1 MRFLTPCALGV
12 LLSGTVVLTPAAP
25 APAGQPQISKPVL
38 LVPKVI
44 TLQSIR
50 TMLADIKTAL
60 SAYASE
66 EGLTGFVI
74 RNIDTTNCIYLHITD
89 GGVTTSLTIGN
100 VPKMITLSHTRRLR
114 ASTDPSK
121 RLQALNDLNSRFPL
135 VKFTLRARDSLVSET
150 TFSISEGILLQQV
163 VANYEQ
169 FLSNVSEFGR
179 THARPHF
186 ELLEE
191 PGGSARPAPGASEHL

>member
-12 LLSGTVVLTPAAP
+12 LLGDTVVLTPAAP

-38 LVPKVI
+38 LVPEVI

-66 EGLTGFVI
+66 EGLTNFAI
-74 RNIDTTNCIYLHITD
+74 RNIDTTNCIYLHISD
-89 GGVTTSLTIGN
+89 SGVTTTLAIGN
-100 VPKMITLSHTRRLR
+100 VPKVIALSHTRRLR
-114 ASTDPSK
+114 ASTAPGK
-121 RLQALNDLNSRFPL
+121 RLEALNALNSRFPL
-135 VKFTLRARDSLVSET
+135 VKFTLRAQDSLVCEA
-150 TFSISEGILLQQV
+150 TFSISEGILLRQV

-179 THARPHF
+179 THAHPHF

-191 PGGSARPAPGASEHL
+191 PGGSAAPAPGASEHP